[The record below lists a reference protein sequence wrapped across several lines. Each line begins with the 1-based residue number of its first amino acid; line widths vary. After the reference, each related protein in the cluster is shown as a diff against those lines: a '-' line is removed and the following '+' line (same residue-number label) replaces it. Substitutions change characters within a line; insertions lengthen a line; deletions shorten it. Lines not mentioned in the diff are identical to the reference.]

1 MHLRQGERAE
11 DNDKDLQV
19 DFPEAFCGY
28 VRQGEGRIGR
38 LVPVD
43 PEELLRR
50 QREEESAPS
59 GRLVPVD
66 VPRVREVPTTEPA
79 TERTEQTV
87 IDRLI
92 AFSLV
97 CSPI

>member
-43 PEELLRR
+43 PEELLMYKSRIY
-50 QREEESAPS
+50 
-59 GRLVPVD
+59 
-66 VPRVREVPTTEPA
+66 PTPG
-79 TERTEQTV
+79 
-87 IDRLI
+87 
-92 AFSLV
+92 
-97 CSPI
+97 SPG